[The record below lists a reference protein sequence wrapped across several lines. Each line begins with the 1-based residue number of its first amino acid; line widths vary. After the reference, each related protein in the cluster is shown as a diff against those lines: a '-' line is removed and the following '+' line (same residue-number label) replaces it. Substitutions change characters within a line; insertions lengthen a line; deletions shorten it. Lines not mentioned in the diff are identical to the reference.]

1 MKEEAKIWLD
11 YSKENLQ
18 SSEILFESKF
28 YNPCL
33 QNAQQSIEKA
43 LKAVLIHKNVQV
55 KRTHDV
61 FELNQV
67 LLKNDV
73 TIDFSEDECDLINSI
88 YLPSKY
94 PLGSVL
100 PDFDPDE
107 QICREV
113 LNIARRVFRQTEA
126 IVDF

>member
-1 MKEEAKIWLD
+1 MKKEAEIWLN
-11 YSKENLQ
+11 YAKENLQ
-18 SSEILFESKF
+18 SSEILFESNL

-43 LKAVLIHKNVQV
+43 LKAILILKRIPV
-55 KRTHDV
+55 KKTHDV
-61 FELNQV
+61 FELNQK
-67 LLKNDV
+67 LLKGNV
-73 TIDFSEDECDLINSI
+73 AIDISEDECDLINSI

-107 QICREV
+107 QICLQV
-113 LNIARRVFRQTEA
+113 LNIARRVFQQA
-126 IVDF
+126 KIILDS

>member
-1 MKEEAKIWLD
+1 MKEEAEIWLD

-18 SSEILFESKF
+18 SSEILFESHL

-33 QNAQQSIEKA
+33 QNAQQAIEKA
-43 LKAVLIHKNVQV
+43 LKAVLIFKRIPF

-61 FELNQV
+61 FELNKE
-67 LLKNDV
+67 LLKNEI
-73 TIDFSEDECDLINSI
+73 TIDISEDECDLINSI

-100 PDFDPDE
+100 PDFDPDI
-107 QICREV
+107 QICLEV
-113 LNIARRVFRQTEA
+113 MSIASRVVQQAE
-126 IVDF
+126 IIIDF